1 MSTQTYTGTLSIVE
15 CPGCH
20 MDFGITPQFE
30 AARRNDHKAFYCPAG
45 CSQSYRGK
53 SEAEKLRDQL
63 ETAERRRGYAEA
75 RTTAMRDQ
83 LHATERSLR
92 GHKAA
97 KTRIKNRIA
106 AGVCP
111 CCSRSFQNLGRH
123 MAGQHPDFA
132 STEEKH
138 A

>member
-1 MSTQTYTGTLSIVE
+1 MAILTFTGTMQILKCGECSIPHAIPSELYTDRLNNGGNWWCPNGHKLHFTQTENDKLE
-15 CPGCH
+15 R
-20 MDFGITPQFE
+20 E
-30 AARRNDHKAFYCPAG
+30 LAAEKRRR
-45 CSQSYRGK
+45 QW
-53 SEAEKLRDQL
+53 SEARESS
-63 ETAERRRGYAEA
+63 T
-75 RTTAMRDQ
+75 RDQ

-111 CCSRSFQNLGRH
+111 CCNRSFQDVRRH

-132 STEEKH
+132 NG
-138 A
+138 ADA